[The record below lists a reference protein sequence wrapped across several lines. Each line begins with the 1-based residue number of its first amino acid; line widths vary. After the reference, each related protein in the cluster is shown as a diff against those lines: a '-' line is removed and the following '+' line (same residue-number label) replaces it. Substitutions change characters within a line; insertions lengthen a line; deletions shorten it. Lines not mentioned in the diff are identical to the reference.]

1 MACSDY
7 KRITKTKLCTGDKR
21 HLVEIQTR
29 ELEGAD
35 FSSSQPVE
43 TFTTVRQQWCALE
56 TISPGVARFAK
67 INIDEQATH
76 IFWCDWDID
85 FPDVENRNHYLLDNS
100 KRYKVLKVD
109 NVNERNEA
117 LAIQVTERG
126 ETSEEA
132 SKA

>member
-1 MACSDY
+1 MANCDI
-7 KRITKTKLCTGDKR
+7 KRIKKTKLCTGDKT
-21 HLVEIQTR
+21 HLVDIQTR
-29 ELEGAD
+29 EMKGSG
-35 FSSSQPVE
+35 FGSSQPVE
-43 TFTTVRQQWCALE
+43 KFTTVRQQWCALE

-67 INIDEQATH
+67 INIDETATH
-76 IFWCDWDID
+76 IFWCDWDPD
-85 FPDVENRNHYLLDNS
+85 FPDVEHLNHYLLDNA

-132 SKA
+132 AKA

>member
-1 MACSDY
+1 MTCHNI
-7 KRITKTKLCTGDKR
+7 KRIKKTKLCTGDKT

-29 ELEGAD
+29 ELEGVQVGTM
-35 FSSSQPVE
+35 QPAE
-43 TFTTVRQQWCALE
+43 TFTTVRNQWCALE

-76 IFWCDWDID
+76 IFWCDWDSD
-85 FPDVENRNHYLLDNS
+85 FPDIENRNHYILDNS
-100 KRYKVLKVD
+100 KRYKVLAVD

-126 ETSEEA
+126 ESTEEA
-132 SKA
+132 AKA